1 MPARGA
7 RTRGAVRIARLDLA
21 DAALARRLL
30 EVSVQAYGAEAAL
43 IGQPDLPMMTET
55 VVELRALDV
64 TWDGVLDDSGQL
76 VAACAWAFREDR
88 DRSVLSI
95 ERLIVHPA
103 WARRGL
109 GRLLLRALPPG
120 RRAVVSTGAA
130 NAPAI
135 ALYEAEGF
143 RIAGSYEAVPGL
155 VMVSMERVESCGIA

>member
-1 MPARGA
+1 M
-7 RTRGAVRIARLDLA
+7 
-21 DAALARRLL
+21 
-30 EVSVQAYGAEAAL
+30 QAYGAEAAL

-55 VVELRALDV
+55 MVELRALDV
-64 TWDGVLDDSGQL
+64 TWDGVLDDSDQL
-76 VAACAWAFREDR
+76 VAACAWASRDDR

-95 ERLIVHPA
+95 ERLIVDPA
-103 WARRGL
+103 WVRRGL
-109 GRLLLRALPPG
+109 GRLLLRALPRG

-155 VMVSMERVESCGIA
+155 VMVSMERVESYGIA